1 MARWLSAGSRFSCR
15 RLVVCAV
22 AGLLIFQAYNFARQV
37 GVQYDRIKRVVALQ
51 PPALTL
57 EEIEQVEEMILL
69 PPNGLKYPQTINLNE
84 EFLNASSRARNIFFP
99 KVSWDGAVDPRKAV
113 KNTSYFYSP
122 GKVWLD
128 TDGNPIQAHGGGI
141 LFDYKSETYFWYGE
155 YKDGPTYHALEKG
168 TARVDVIGVSCY
180 SSTNLWAWKYQGIA
194 LPAEERDENHDLYK
208 RKVVERPKVVYNEK
222 TGKYVMWM
230 HIDDST
236 YNKASAGVAVSDYPI
251 GPFRYLYSIRPNGFD
266 SRDMTVYKD
275 DDGTAYL
282 IYSSVRNKEMHITPL
297 SHDYLDVTEKMEKAL
312 IGQYRESPAVFK
324 HKGTYYMVTSG
335 CSGWAPN
342 EGLVHE
348 SESIFG
354 PWETIGNPCVGANK
368 AFRAATFFS
377 QGTFVI
383 PMPGADPGSFIFMGD
398 RWNPEDLRDSRYVWL
413 PLTVRAWKERFNGLP
428 LWSRVSLFWH
438 QRWRAP
444 VTQNG
449 ETNYI
454 AKSQPHFDFE

>member
-1 MARWLSAGSRFSCR
+1 MLGG
-15 RLVVCAV
+15 LV
-22 AGLLIFQAYNFARQV
+22 GLLIFQMYNFALKV
-37 GVQYDRIKRVVALQ
+37 GVQYKNIKRIIALQ
-51 PPALTL
+51 PPL
-57 EEIEQVEEMILL
+57 EEIETVEVLRLL
-69 PPNGLKYPQTINLNE
+69 PPNGLKNPSSINLNQ
-84 EFLNASSRARNIFFP
+84 EFLNASSLARNIFFP
-99 KVSWDGAVDPRKAV
+99 AVHWEGAIDPRKPV
-113 KNTSYFYSP
+113 ENTSYFYSP

-141 LFDYKSETYFWYGE
+141 LFDYKSGTYFWYGE
-155 YKDGPTYHALEKG
+155 YKDGPTYHAPETG

-194 LPAEERDENHDLYK
+194 LPAEKSDENHDLYK
-208 RKVVERPKVVYNEK
+208 TKVVERPKVVYNEK

-236 YNKASAGVAVSDYPI
+236 YSKASAGVAVSDSPV

-275 DDGTAYL
+275 DDGAAYL
-282 IYSSVRNKEMHITPL
+282 IYSSFRNKEMHVTPL

-324 HKGTYYMVTSG
+324 HKGIYYMVTSG

-342 EGLVHE
+342 EALVHE
-348 SESIFG
+348 AESIFG

-368 AFRAATFFS
+368 AFRAAAFFS

-383 PMPGADPGSFIFMGD
+383 PMPGARPGSFIFMAD
-398 RWNPEDLRDSRYVWL
+398 RWNPEELRDSRYVWL
-413 PLTVRAWKERFNGLP
+413 PLTVRERTKRFDGFP
-428 LWSRVSLFWH
+428 LWSRVSLFWRK
-438 QRWRAP
+438 RWRAP
-444 VTQNG
+444 VTLTQNG
-449 ETNYI
+449 ETKYI
-454 AKSQPHFDFE
+454 AKIRPHFGSEDD